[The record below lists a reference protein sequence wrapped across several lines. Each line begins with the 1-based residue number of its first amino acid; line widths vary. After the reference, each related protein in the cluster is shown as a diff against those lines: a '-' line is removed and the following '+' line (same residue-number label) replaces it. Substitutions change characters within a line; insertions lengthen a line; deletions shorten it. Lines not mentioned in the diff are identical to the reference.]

1 MNDYFQHLIERSID
15 RLPVIQPRLP
25 SRYESQ
31 GGRGG
36 RECHISAWDD
46 LPAAGTMEDAV
57 ASFPAQRDTSA
68 RQRLHEQGQ
77 APIRI
82 PVRELPEN
90 PVKNMPGRTASPLTA
105 PVREILELD
114 EGADMLH
121 PSIRSVYLHR
131 RETAGFPENSASVP
145 SSNDPGPLPRNSALR
160 HAHLQKATSP
170 DSEKTQRDPFP
181 LPGENAHD
189 PAAVTV
195 NYSYRTSGDTVR
207 SDPMGRVEP
216 QPEIKMPSSGAVAV
230 QTPRRTVIRPLL
242 ERQPGVLMRE
252 RPELTMP
259 HPAPVEQTI
268 RVTIGR
274 IDVRAVM
281 PRTLPAT
288 AQQKPAVPQPKVS
301 LEEYL
306 KKQWGGLQ

>member
-15 RLPVIQPRLP
+15 RSPVIRPRLP

-36 RECHISAWDD
+36 RECRISVRDD
-46 LPAAGTMEDAV
+46 LPAAGSMEDAV

-82 PVRELPEN
+82 PLRELPEN
-90 PVKNMPGRTASPLTA
+90 PEKNMPGRAASPLTA
-105 PVREILELD
+105 PVREIPELD
-114 EGADMLH
+114 EGADGLH
-121 PSIRSVYLHR
+121 PSTRPAYSHR
-131 RETAGFPENSASVP
+131 RETAGFPEYSASVP
-145 SSNDPGPLPRNSALR
+145 SSKDPGSLPRNAVFR

-170 DSEKTQRDPFP
+170 DSEKTQKDPLP

-189 PAAVTV
+189 PAAVTA
-195 NYSYRTSGDTVR
+195 NYPYRTAGDPVHP
-207 SDPMGRVEP
+207 DPMGRAEP

-230 QTPRRTVIRPLL
+230 QTPKHTVIRPLI
-242 ERQPGVLMRE
+242 ERQPGYLMRE
-252 RPELTMP
+252 RPELAMP
-259 HPAPVEQTI
+259 NPALFEQTI

-281 PRTLPAT
+281 PRTLPET
-288 AQQKPAVPQPKVS
+288 VQQKPAVPQPKVS

-306 KKQWGGLQ
+306 KKQWGGRQ